1 MVQYGVNRDFANLA
15 VDLFAVG
22 TLKVPGSSAA
32 GIPIGQIVD
41 STSQTLT
48 PSTTKMVY
56 ASGGT
61 YIGSALYSTLG
72 VNTGSTYQ
80 ITTDGNG
87 DVSEI
92 RVIFASIINSGVAA
106 QTIIFDAATL
116 NAAFGLTTVTGNITV
131 TTVAGDFTTPL
142 DANGNFTAPD
152 NEAFAVYG
160 SAMGNANYDL
170 KVELEANQPGDFVVI
185 QNLGAHT
192 FVPILARKIYVT
204 DMATTATNLLAL
216 R

>member
-1 MVQYGVNRDFANLA
+1 MIQYGVSRDFANLA
-15 VDLFAVG
+15 VDLFATG

-41 STSQTLT
+41 GTANLT
-48 PSTTKMVY
+48 ANESRIVY

-61 YIGSALYSTLG
+61 FIGSALYSTSG
-72 VNTGSTYQ
+72 INTGTTYQ
-80 ITTDGNG
+80 ITTDNTGA
-87 DVSEI
+87 VSAIE
-92 RVIFASIINSGVAA
+92 VVSSSIINSGIAG
-106 QTIIFDAATL
+106 QTIIFDAVTL

-142 DANGNFTAPD
+142 DADGNFTAPD

-160 SAMGNANYDL
+160 SASGNSRYDL
-170 KVELEANQPGDFVVI
+170 KVELEANQPGDFVVM

-204 DMATTATNLLAL
+204 DVATTATNLLVL

>member
-1 MVQYGVNRDFANLA
+1 MIQYGVSRDFANLA
-15 VDLFAVG
+15 VDLFAAG

-41 STSQTLT
+41 GTANLT
-48 PSTTKMVY
+48 ANESRTVY

-61 YIGSALYSTLG
+61 FIGSALYSTSG
-72 VNTGSTYQ
+72 INTGTTYQ
-80 ITTDGNG
+80 ITTDNAGA
-87 DVSEI
+87 VSAIE
-92 RVIFASIINSGVAA
+92 VVSSSIINSGIAG
-106 QTIIFDAATL
+106 QTIIFDAVTL

-142 DANGNFTAPD
+142 DADGNFTAPD
-152 NEAFAVYG
+152 NEAFAVFG
-160 SAMGNANYDL
+160 SANGNSNYDL

-204 DMATTATNLLAL
+204 DAATTATNLLVL

>member
-1 MVQYGVNRDFANLA
+1 MIQYGVSRDFANLA
-15 VDLFAVG
+15 VDLFAAG

-41 STSQTLT
+41 GTANLT
-48 PSTTKMVY
+48 ANESRTVY

-61 YIGSALYSTLG
+61 FIGSALYSTSG
-72 VNTGSTYQ
+72 INTGTTYQ
-80 ITTDGNG
+80 ITTDNAGA
-87 DVSEI
+87 VSAIE
-92 RVIFASIINSGVAA
+92 VVSSSIINSGIAG
-106 QTIIFDAATL
+106 QTIIFDAVTL

-142 DANGNFTAPD
+142 DADGNFTAPD
-152 NEAFAVYG
+152 NEAFAVFG
-160 SAMGNANYDL
+160 SANGNSNYNL

-204 DMATTATNLLAL
+204 DAATTATNLLVL

>member
-1 MVQYGVNRDFANLA
+1 MIQYGVSRDFANLA
-15 VDLFAVG
+15 VDLFATG

-41 STSQTLT
+41 GTANLT
-48 PSTTKMVY
+48 ANESRTVY

-61 YIGSALYSTLG
+61 FMGSALYSTSG
-72 VNTGSTYQ
+72 INTGTTYQ
-80 ITTDGNG
+80 ITTDNAGA
-87 DVSEI
+87 VSAIE
-92 RVIFASIINSGVAA
+92 VVSSSIINSGIAG
-106 QTIIFDAATL
+106 QTIIFDAVTL

-142 DANGNFTAPD
+142 DADGNFTAPD

-160 SAMGNANYDL
+160 SASGNSRYDL
-170 KVELEANQPGDFVVI
+170 KVELEANQPGDFVVM

-204 DMATTATNLLAL
+204 DVATTATNLLVL

>member
-1 MVQYGVNRDFANLA
+1 MIQYGVSRDFANLA
-15 VDLFAVG
+15 VDLFAAG

-41 STSQTLT
+41 NTANLT
-48 PSTTKMVY
+48 ANESRTVY

-61 YIGSALYSTLG
+61 FIGSALYSTSG
-72 VNTGSTYQ
+72 INTGTTYQ
-80 ITTDGNG
+80 ITTDNAGA
-87 DVSEI
+87 VSAIE
-92 RVIFASIINSGVAA
+92 VVSSSIINSGIAG
-106 QTIIFDAATL
+106 QTIIFDAVTL

-142 DANGNFTAPD
+142 DADGNFTAPD
-152 NEAFAVYG
+152 NEAFAVFG
-160 SAMGNANYDL
+160 SANGNSNYNL

-204 DMATTATNLLAL
+204 DAATTATNLLVL

>member
-1 MVQYGVNRDFANLA
+1 MIQYGVSRDFANLA
-15 VDLFAVG
+15 IDLFASG

-41 STSQTLT
+41 GTANLT
-48 PSTTKMVY
+48 ANESRTVY

-61 YIGSALYSTLG
+61 FIGSALYSTSG
-72 VNTGSTYQ
+72 INTGTTYQ
-80 ITTDGNG
+80 ITTDNAGA
-87 DVSEI
+87 VSAIE
-92 RVIFASIINSGVAA
+92 VVSSSIINSGIAA
-106 QTIIFDAATL
+106 QTIIFDAVTL

-131 TTVAGDFTTPL
+131 TTIAGDFTTPL
-142 DANGNFTAPD
+142 DANGNFTVPD
-152 NEAFAVYG
+152 NEGFAIYG
-160 SAMGNANYDL
+160 SANGNANYNL
-170 KVELEANQPGDFVVI
+170 KVELSANQPGDFVVI

-204 DMATTATNLLAL
+204 DAATTATNLLVL

>member
-1 MVQYGVNRDFANLA
+1 MIQYGVSRDFANLA
-15 VDLFAVG
+15 VDLFASG

-142 DANGNFTAPD
+142 DADGNFMAPD

-160 SAMGNANYDL
+160 SANGNANYNL

>member
-1 MVQYGVNRDFANLA
+1 MIQYGVSRDFANLA
-15 VDLFAVG
+15 VDLFAAG

-41 STSQTLT
+41 GTANLT
-48 PSTTKMVY
+48 ANESRTVY

-61 YIGSALYSTLG
+61 FIGSALYSTSG
-72 VNTGSTYQ
+72 INTGTTYQ
-80 ITTDGNG
+80 ITTDNAGA
-87 DVSEI
+87 VSAIE
-92 RVIFASIINSGVAA
+92 VVSSSIINSGIAG
-106 QTIIFDAATL
+106 QTIIFDAVTL

-142 DANGNFTAPD
+142 DADGNFTAPD
-152 NEAFAVYG
+152 NESFAVYG
-160 SAMGNANYDL
+160 SANGNSNYNL

-204 DMATTATNLLAL
+204 DAATTATNLLVL

>member
-1 MVQYGVNRDFANLA
+1 MIQYGVSRDFANLA
-15 VDLFAVG
+15 VDLFAAG
-22 TLKVPGSSAA
+22 TLKVPGSSAT

-41 STSQTLT
+41 DTAQTLT
-48 PSTTKMVY
+48 ASTTRMVY

-61 YIGSALYSTLG
+61 YIGSALYSTSG

-87 DVSEI
+87 DVSAIE
-92 RVIFASIINSGVAA
+92 VVSSSIINSGTAP

-142 DANGNFTAPD
+142 DADGNFTAPD
-152 NEAFAVYG
+152 NEGFAVYG
-160 SAMGNANYDL
+160 SANGNANYNL
-170 KVELEANQPGDFVVI
+170 KVELSANQPGDFVVI

-204 DMATTATNLLAL
+204 DAATTATNLLIL

>member
-1 MVQYGVNRDFANLA
+1 MIQYGVSRDFANLA
-15 VDLFAVG
+15 VDLFATG

-41 STSQTLT
+41 GTANLT
-48 PSTTKMVY
+48 ANESRTVY

-61 YIGSALYSTLG
+61 FMGSALYSTSG
-72 VNTGSTYQ
+72 INTGTTYQ
-80 ITTDGNG
+80 ITTDNTGA
-87 DVSEI
+87 VSAIE
-92 RVIFASIINSGVAA
+92 VVSSSIINSGIAG
-106 QTIIFDAATL
+106 QTIIFDAVTL

-142 DANGNFTAPD
+142 DTDGNFTAPD

-160 SAMGNANYDL
+160 SASGNSRYDL
-170 KVELEANQPGDFVVI
+170 KVELEANQPGDFVVM

-204 DMATTATNLLAL
+204 DVATTATNLLVL

>member
-1 MVQYGVNRDFANLA
+1 MIQYGVSRDFANLA

-41 STSQTLT
+41 GTAQTLT
-48 PSTTKMVY
+48 ASTTRMVY

-61 YIGSALYSTLG
+61 YIGSALYSTSG
-72 VNTGSTYQ
+72 VN
-80 ITTDGNG
+80 
-87 DVSEI
+87 
-92 RVIFASIINSGVAA
+92 
-106 QTIIFDAATL
+106 
-116 NAAFGLTTVTGNITV
+116 
-131 TTVAGDFTTPL
+131 AGDFTTPL
-142 DANGNFTAPD
+142 DVDGNFTAPD
-152 NEAFAVYG
+152 NESFAVYG
-160 SAMGNANYDL
+160 SANGNANYDL
-170 KVELEANQPGDFVVI
+170 KVELSANQPGDFVVI

-204 DMATTATNLLAL
+204 DAATTATNLLVL

>member
-1 MVQYGVNRDFANLA
+1 MIQYGVSIDFANLA
-15 VDLFAVG
+15 VDLFATG

-41 STSQTLT
+41 GTANLT
-48 PSTTKMVY
+48 ANESRTVY

-61 YIGSALYSTLG
+61 FIGSALYSTSG
-72 VNTGSTYQ
+72 INTGTTYQ
-80 ITTDGNG
+80 ITTDNAGA
-87 DVSEI
+87 VSAIE
-92 RVIFASIINSGVAA
+92 VVSSSIINSGIAG
-106 QTIIFDAATL
+106 QTIIFDAVTL

-142 DANGNFTAPD
+142 DADGNFTAPD

-160 SAMGNANYDL
+160 SASGNSRYDL
-170 KVELEANQPGDFVVI
+170 KVELEANQPGDFVVM

-204 DMATTATNLLAL
+204 DAATTATNLLVL